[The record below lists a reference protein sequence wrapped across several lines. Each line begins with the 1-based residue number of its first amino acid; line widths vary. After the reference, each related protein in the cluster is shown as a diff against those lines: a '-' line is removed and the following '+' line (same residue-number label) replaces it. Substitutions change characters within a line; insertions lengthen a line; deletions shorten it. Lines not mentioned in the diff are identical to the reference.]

1 MHKLLSLLFACCI
14 LTSFSSCAQQGP
26 AAPVITI
33 IHTNDTHSQI
43 EPGRTRQG
51 VVQGGVVERAAMLE
65 YYRQQDPDLLYLDA
79 GDMIQ
84 GSPYFNIF
92 DGELEMLCFNQQQLL
107 ATTLG
112 NHEFDNGLDF
122 IRQLIATADFPILS
136 CNYHCEGTVL
146 EGLIRPHLITERHG
160 VKIGIT
166 GVTVSPEGL
175 IAHRNWEGITFEDPR
190 TAVNREAALL
200 RDEGCD
206 LVIVLSHLGY
216 LPPSDTGS
224 DSKKKPAAADAD
236 ADRNVLD
243 NDLVPAIRGVDIII
257 GGHTH
262 YNIEQ
267 GVYINDADDH
277 PVLVTQ
283 TGGTIMPMGYLKV
296 TFGRGSRYP
305 KCNYSVETIECRKLH
320 ASDHDLSAF
329 GDDMRRLI
337 APYQDSLVSQMNV
350 RLATAPEA
358 LVKGKPQSTLGN
370 FVADAYLQ
378 IGRKKT
384 GRNVEFA
391 ITNLGGLRADIEAGN
406 VTLGTM
412 FNIFPFENKIV
423 VLGLKGRDLRQLI
436 ESNAGRKLDATA
448 GAVITLAMDGDRC
461 IASSI
466 LIGGRPID
474 PDKTYYV
481 ATLDFLAE
489 GNSGMS
495 ALTRA
500 VETIDPNIS
509 ARDAMIEYVKELDAA
524 GKTVSAKIDGR
535 VIDKTKP

>member
-1 MHKLLSLLFACCI
+1 MHKLLSFVFACCI
-14 LTSFSSCAQQGP
+14 TFSACSFGHQND
-26 AAPVITI
+26 APVITI
-33 IHTNDTHSQI
+33 IHSNDTHSQI
-43 EPGRTRQG
+43 EPGRTRNG
-51 VVQGGVVERAAMLE
+51 VEQGGVVERSAMLE
-65 YYRQQDPDLLYLDA
+65 YYRQKEDPDLLYLDA

-92 DGELEMLCFNQQQLL
+92 NGEIEMLCFNQQKLV

-122 IRQLIATADFPILS
+122 INHLLSLADFPILS

-146 EGLIRPHLITERHG
+146 EGRILPHLITERHG

-175 IAHRNWEGITFEDPR
+175 IATRNWKGIVFEDPIA
-190 TAVNREAALL
+190 AVNREAKYL

-206 LVIVLSHLGY
+206 LVVVLSHLGY
-216 LPPSDTGS
+216 LPEPEPDHT
-224 DSKKKPAAADAD
+224 
-236 ADRNVLD
+236 NVYD
-243 NDLVPAIRGVDIII
+243 NDLVPASHGIDIII

-267 GVYINDADDH
+267 GVYINDADEH
-277 PVLVTQ
+277 PVLITQ
-283 TGGTIMPMGYLKV
+283 TGGKFMPLGYMKI
-296 TFGRGSRYP
+296 TMQKGSSYP
-305 KCNYSVETIECRKLH
+305 KCKYSVATIECKKLP
-320 ASDHDLSAF
+320 ASKHDLSPYVQK
-329 GDDMRRLI
+329 MREFI
-337 APYQDSLVSQMNV
+337 APYQEALVNQMNV

-370 FVADAYLQ
+370 FVADAYIQ
-378 IGRKKT
+378 IGQKKT
-384 GRNVEFA
+384 GKKVDFA
-391 ITNLGGLRADIEAGN
+391 IANLGGLRSDIEAGD
-406 VTLGTM
+406 VTIGTM

-423 VLGLKGRDLRQLI
+423 VLGLKGSDLKQLI
-436 ESNAGRKLDATA
+436 ESNAGRKLDATG
-448 GAVITLAMDGDRC
+448 GAVITLEMDGDRC
-461 IASSI
+461 IASNI
-466 LIGGRPID
+466 LIDGKPIN
-474 PDKTYYV
+474 PNKIYYV
-481 ATLDFLAE
+481 STLDFLAE

-500 VETIDPNIS
+500 VETYDPNIS

-524 GKTVSAKIDGR
+524 GKTVSAQIDGR